1 MGITVELAIRLAPHA
16 LVVLGALLE
25 IRGFMVALRG
35 RAAIDRALQDYGR
48 DARVFRPTARVYPTV
63 FGARVG
69 NAKRTLTDR
78 VTALEATVQ
87 SLTGKVDA
95 EIFAVKQLADERAD
109 QAADRAMRAAK
120 WQVEQLAATVRQV
133 AGASD
138 ERLAIRLFT
147 LGLILQTVGGL
158 AT

>member
-1 MGITVELAIRLAPHA
+1 
-16 LVVLGALLE
+16 
-25 IRGFMVALRG
+25 
-35 RAAIDRALQDYGR
+35 
-48 DARVFRPTARVYPTV
+48 
-63 FGARVG
+63 
-69 NAKRTLTDR
+69 
-78 VTALEATVQ
+78 
-87 SLTGKVDA
+87 
-95 EIFAVKQLADERAD
+95 
-109 QAADRAMRAAK
+109 MRAAK